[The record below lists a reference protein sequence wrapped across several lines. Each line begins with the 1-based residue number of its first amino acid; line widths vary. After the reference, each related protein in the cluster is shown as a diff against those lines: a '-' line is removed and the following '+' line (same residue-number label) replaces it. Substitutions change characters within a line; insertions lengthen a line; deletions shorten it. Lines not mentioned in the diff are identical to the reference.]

1 MSTPGPQGD
10 KHRSW
15 PYSVTAVLVLALQQ
29 DWEPRDVAAL
39 GAVLLV
45 LIALVQS
52 AGSRGE

>member
-1 MSTPGPQGD
+1 MTTPGPQGD

-15 PYSVTAVLVLALQQ
+15 PYAVTAVLVLALQQ
-29 DWEPRDVAAL
+29 GWEPRDVAAL
-39 GAVLLV
+39 GAVVLV